1 LSQRGAGRDEA
12 ATTIVGEAAKA
23 IVHGGD
29 IDDVRRR
36 YPRAP
41 EPWIDLST
49 GINPIPYPF
58 PSVPPQAWS
67 RLPTAADQRALL
79 QSAAR
84 RYQVGDP
91 ASIVAAP
98 GTQALVQL
106 LPRCVKPCRVAILG
120 PTYEEFALCW
130 RRQGHTVHDVAEFDA
145 LARGD
150 VAVVV
155 NPNNPTGKALPRAAL
170 SSLSASLAS
179 RGGMLLVD
187 EAFIEAGDA
196 AESVAPILAPG
207 TVVLRSFGKIYG
219 LAGVRL
225 GFVVAAAEFA
235 AGLRAEL
242 GPWAVSGPAI
252 ALGIGALDDDAWLA
266 RARQRLARD
275 GARLDA
281 MLQRANCSIVGG
293 TLLFRLAAA
302 PEAASLADRLARHG
316 IHVRRFA
323 YAPSWLRFGLPGS
336 DEAWRRL
343 DAALA
348 ADA

>member
-1 LSQRGAGRDEA
+1 VWVEMDDT
-12 ATTIVGEAAKA
+12 ATSTVGTAPKA
-23 IVHGGD
+23 IVHGGN

-49 GINPIPYPF
+49 GINPLPYPF
-58 PSVPPQAWS
+58 APVPPQTWS
-67 RLPTAADQRALL
+67 RLPTGADQLALL

-84 RYQVGDP
+84 RYRIDEL

-106 LPRCVKPCRVAILG
+106 IPRCVQPCRVAILG

-130 RRQGHTVHDVAEFDA
+130 RRQGHEVHEVADFAA
-145 LARGD
+145 LADGD

-155 NPNNPTGKALPRAAL
+155 NPNNPTGQALPRAAL
-170 SSLSASLAS
+170 CSLAASLAS

-187 EAFIEAGDA
+187 EAFIDA
-196 AESVAPILAPG
+196 CADAESVAPLLPPG
-207 TVVLRSFGKIYG
+207 AVVLRSFGKIYG

-225 GFVVAAAEFA
+225 GFAVAAAHVA
-235 AGLRAEL
+235 ARLRAEL

-252 ALGIGALDDDAWLA
+252 ALGIAALDDDAWLA

-275 GARLDA
+275 GSRLDA
-281 MLQRANCSIVGG
+281 MLERANCSIVGG
-293 TLLFRLAAA
+293 TPLFRLVTAA
-302 PEAASLADRLARHG
+302 EAARLADRLAHHG
-316 IHVRRFA
+316 IHVRRFN
-323 YAPSWLRFGLPGS
+323 YAPSWLRFGLPGC
-336 DEAWRRL
+336 DEAWHRL
-343 DAALA
+343 GAALA
-348 ADA
+348 ADD

>member
-1 LSQRGAGRDEA
+1 MDEA
-12 ATTIVGEAAKA
+12 ATTTIGKAPKA

-36 YPRAP
+36 YPGAP

-58 PSVPPQAWS
+58 ASVPPQAWS
-67 RLPTAADQRALL
+67 RLPTDADRRALL
-79 QSAAR
+79 ESAAR
-84 RYQVGDP
+84 RYQVGDL

-130 RRQGHTVHDVAEFDA
+130 RRQGHAVHDVAEFDA
-145 LARGD
+145 LAGGD

-155 NPNNPTGKALPRAAL
+155 NPNNPTGKSLPRAAL
-170 SSLSASLAS
+170 CSLAASLAS

-187 EAFIEAGDA
+187 EAFIEAGNA
-196 AESVAPILAPG
+196 AESVAPDLPPG
-207 TVVLRSFGKIYG
+207 TVVLCSFGKIYG

-225 GFVVAAAEFA
+225 GFVVAAADFA
-235 AGLRAEL
+235 ARLRAEL

-252 ALGIGALDDDAWLA
+252 ALGIGALEDDAWLA
-266 RARQRLARD
+266 CARQRLARD

-302 PEAASLADRLARHG
+302 AEAAALADRLARHG

-336 DEAWRRL
+336 DEAWHRL

>member
-1 LSQRGAGRDEA
+1 MDEK
-12 ATTIVGEAAKA
+12 ATTTAGTAPKA
-23 IVHGGD
+23 IIHGGN

-49 GINPIPYPF
+49 GINPIPYPI
-58 PSVPPQAWS
+58 PPVAPQAWS
-67 RLPTAADQRALL
+67 RLPTGADHRALL

-84 RYQVGDP
+84 RYRLGDL
-91 ASIVAAP
+91 ATIVAAP

-106 LPRCVKPCRVAILG
+106 LPRCVQPCRVAILG

-130 RRQGHTVHDVAEFDA
+130 RRQGHEVHEVTEFAA
-145 LARGD
+145 LCHAD
-150 VAVVV
+150 VAVIV

-170 SSLSASLAS
+170 SSLAAALAH

-187 EAFIEAGDA
+187 EAFIDA
-196 AESVAPILAPG
+196 CADGESVAPLLLPG
-207 TVVLRSFGKIYG
+207 AVVLRSFGKIYG

-225 GFVVAAAEFA
+225 GFAVAAADVA
-235 AGLRAEL
+235 ARLRAEL

-252 ALGIGALDDDAWLA
+252 ALGIAALGDGAWLS

-275 GARLDA
+275 SPRLDA
-281 MLQRANCSIVGG
+281 MLERANCTIVGG
-293 TLLFRLAAA
+293 TPLFRLAAA
-302 PEAASLADRLARHG
+302 AEAARLADGLAHHG

-336 DEAWRRL
+336 DEAWHRL
-343 DAALA
+343 GAALA
-348 ADA
+348 DNA